1 MACKFVVDEDLPDA
15 VAVTLVRMGYWA
27 KHVRQVGLS
36 GASDQEVF
44 NYAQSCEAVL
54 VTADKGFSDIRHFS
68 IKRHYGIIVLRLKK
82 RNRDSILRRLQE
94 VISQLRRQGTNLV
107 GRVVIIS
114 DTKFRIR

>member
-1 MACKFVVDEDLPDA
+1 MAWRFVVDEDLPDA
-15 VAVTLVRMGYWA
+15 VAVMLMRMGYWA
-27 KHVRQVGLS
+27 KHVRWVGLS

-54 VTADKGFSDIRHFS
+54 ITADKGFSDIRHFS
-68 IKRHYGIIVLRLKK
+68 IRGHYGIIVLRLKK

-94 VISQLRRQGTNLV
+94 VISQLRRQGISLV
-107 GRVVIIS
+107 DRVVVVS